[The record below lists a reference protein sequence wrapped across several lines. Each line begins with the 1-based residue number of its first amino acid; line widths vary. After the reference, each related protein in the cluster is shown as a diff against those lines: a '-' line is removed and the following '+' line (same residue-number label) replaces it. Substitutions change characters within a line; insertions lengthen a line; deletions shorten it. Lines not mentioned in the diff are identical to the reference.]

1 MEGLRGWPPVP
12 RGSWWS
18 RGEPVK
24 SFHGLR
30 WEGREA
36 RRLRL
41 KRKPII
47 GLVGGIGSGKSTV
60 ARLLAEC
67 GAAVID
73 SDELNR
79 QQLQS
84 PEVIET
90 LVSWWGEKV
99 RRKEDGRGSSG
110 LDKEQIARIIFKDAG
125 QRRRLERFVHPRI
138 GRERD
143 RMIAAYEHD
152 PTVGLIVVDS
162 PLLLESGSDQ
172 SCDQVV
178 FVDADDS
185 VRLERVTQGRGWSAE
200 DWKSRE
206 KSQIA
211 LDKKRSRA
219 DHVVVNNS
227 SDLAQLRT
235 AVQILYRKLVQGES

>member
-1 MEGLRGWPPVP
+1 M
-12 RGSWWS
+12 
-18 RGEPVK
+18 K
-24 SFHGLR
+24 
-30 WEGREA
+30 A
-36 RRLRL
+36 
-41 KRKPII
+41 KPII
-47 GLVGGIGSGKSTV
+47 GLSGGIGSGKSTV

-79 QQLQS
+79 QELQS

-90 LVSWWGEKV
+90 LVSWWGEGV
-99 RRKEDGRGSSG
+99 RRKEDGRGNSG
-110 LDKEQIARIIFKDAG
+110 LDKDRIAKIIFSDAE
-125 QRRRLERFVHPRI
+125 QRKRLEQFVHPRI
-138 GRERD
+138 ARQRD
-143 RMIAAYEHD
+143 RLIATYQLD
-152 PTVGLIVVDS
+152 PSVKLIVVDS
-162 PLLLESGSDQ
+162 PLLLESGTDRA
-172 SCDQVV
+172 CDQVV
-178 FVDADDS
+178 FVDADDA
-185 VRLERVTQGRGWSAE
+185 VRLERVTGRRRWSAE

-235 AVQILYRKLVQGES
+235 AVSLLYRKLVQGDSQDVSGD